1 MPLRN
6 KHFSLLAILILF
18 ASFFASTINAQ
29 EDDGFVEGF
38 NPEFQTYIEKFFY
51 FPGDTVGINIYGQ
64 WREKLKPDFKIIV
77 YKIKDAGEFLKKQSG
92 NYYINVIGSDT
103 SNLLNL
109 CEAVDSLKSSLK
121 FEERRYGKNKQY
133 VTYISNGKMNYI
145 PRSNGI
151 YIARV
156 VLGKRSAYVKFN
168 VTRIGLIVY
177 PSNNS
182 ILTYAV
188 DRLTGKPIDSVSLDY
203 FIGYL
208 KTDSAFSEEGVYNK
222 VYTEK
227 ELELNYRRGYSR
239 PLIIVKKGDDVT
251 ISDFKGYFGMY
262 QAPRYTAYIYTNQ
275 SVYRPSSRVSFFGV
289 IRENTSWGYGNV
301 PEKDVA
307 VTLKDNK
314 RAELFKKVLKTDANG
329 CFNDSLVL
337 DEDASLG
344 VYEILA
350 EIEKFSR
357 FETESSD
364 VKKEVFSAVFSVE
377 EFKKPEYKVELK
389 TDKSQYSDGEQLTIH
404 VKADYYFGSP
414 VQDAY
419 VEYNIFKKPLFRNW
433 WYYSPYRWWYESYYS
448 HLGNNQQYNNSI
460 LIYNDKGNLDSE
472 GKLDINYTIDED
484 FKIKYLNGKNVY
496 YNNSPWETDMIY
508 VIEVTV
514 RDKSRRNINAVST
527 VNVTRS
533 DYFLIAQAD
542 RYMVKPSEKIG
553 VEVKSIDFSD
563 KPVECRYNITLNRIT
578 YIGKYPKQ
586 RKITDF
592 VTTLNGKTRSD
603 GSSLAFFD
611 AGKEGYYSFEV
622 TSFDSKKRKITAG
635 AGCFVSSGKMNW
647 WSLQPGAVE
656 IFADKESYKPG
667 DTCHA
672 LVVCG
677 HDTANVIEVSSNR
690 NLISYSTDRIEGGS
704 RFIDVPVTGL
714 CMPDFYISVSYIDKG
729 VIYTK
734 SKPVIVIPENKFL
747 NVEINSDKQVYKPRD
762 EAEVSVKVTDVLSNP
777 VKNARLTLSMVDE
790 SIYAVKQDNT
800 SDIKKAFFSPEFS
813 YSSPYFRVQNLFS
826 QSHGDYNSLYLMY
839 NYKTLRDSLYIVRGR
854 VLDRRGNAFSNVRL
868 MLNKNY
874 FAALTAKDGTFE
886 FKVPEGNYTVSL
898 IINDMEIDGEFNV
911 NIKNQK
917 NSFLEIKTND
927 EALISAWLNDKE
939 TGELK
944 VRGGVFDKIG
954 IHFTDSLIS
963 EIEIEGKR
971 KGIDVEQ
978 SGRIVVDTL
987 SIINWEGMKGIQ
999 NISAKT
1005 SGVILDEK
1013 KEEFVEA
1020 DTRKDFR
1027 DAVYW
1032 SADVQ
1037 TDKNGIAKVKVKLPD
1052 NLTTW
1057 RITARAITDSTDVG
1071 QSTGSVLC
1079 RKDLIIRVETP
1090 RFFQQRDEV
1099 TVSTIVHNYLNED
1112 KKTKVKLSV
1121 DNLTLDSEPEMM
1133 LDLKKNEERR
1143 IDWKVKVRNPVGI
1156 AKITGSALTNEESD
1170 AMEIKAPIQPYG
1182 LKVSSSMSFDFSK
1195 NSRTVTRVFDIP
1207 EDVDV
1212 RTAKLKINIS
1222 PSIVSSILSSLN
1234 SLIAYPYGCMEQTI
1248 SRFVPA
1254 VLVKGI
1260 LRGLGALENEY
1271 LSVQLPKV
1279 IKKGLAK
1286 IYAFQH
1292 SDGGWGWWSNDKS
1305 EPFMSTYVAY
1315 GLTLARRNGILVKD
1329 GVYKKGLAY
1338 ITSLLPDNKLKVDT
1352 TTLAFSLYCLSE
1364 TDSADY
1370 DFIKSQ
1376 LRRYEEAEMN
1386 DFAKALFALA
1396 SLNAG
1401 DNKAAREYIEGLSD
1415 DVKYTDDGVYW
1426 SGKILRYGWQ
1436 YDNIQTTSFVLKALL
1451 ADEKSRRGNK
1461 ELIEKAVDWLMLQ
1474 RKGNSWGSTQ
1484 QNAFII
1490 YALSDYVKATGEL
1503 EPDYSIKIF
1512 SNGALI
1518 ADKKVTKEDVYS
1530 GDIIFEIDTSNLK
1543 RGENN
1548 LRLEK
1553 TGAGKV
1559 YFSSDFSYYSGGKEI
1574 SSDDHGFEVERKYY
1588 KLTREFDSKTK
1599 TLYYRKKEVKGTVKS
1614 GDVILVKISVFPSD
1628 KFCSYFLMED
1638 PIPAGCEIVQDDW
1651 AYNIQGEG
1659 NYSSWDHYWWR
1670 WWYSERTIRD
1680 NRVSFFA
1687 SRMYGETY
1695 EFSYLMRAE
1704 IPGKFNVMPSHAM
1717 LMYYP
1722 ESNGNGESRIIKI
1735 ED

>member
-1 MPLRN
+1 MI
-6 KHFSLLAILILF
+6 FLAILL
-18 ASFFASTINAQ
+18 STSINAQ
-29 EDDGFVEGF
+29 EDGKFVEGY
-38 NPEFQTYIEKFFY
+38 NPPFHAYVEKSFY
-51 FPGDTVGINIYGQ
+51 LPGDTVKINIYGQ
-64 WREKLKPDFKIIV
+64 WNKKIKTDFKIIV
-77 YKIKDAGEFLKKQSG
+77 YKIKDAGEFLKKQSY
-92 NYYINVIGSDT
+92 NYYLNMIGSDT
-103 SNLLNL
+103 SNLFNF
-109 CEAVDSLKSSLK
+109 CDAVDSFKTVLK
-121 FEERRYGKNKQY
+121 FTKRIYGKNKEK
-133 VTYISNGKMNYI
+133 VSYIVRDKISYI
-145 PRSNGI
+145 PDSKGM
-151 YIARV
+151 YI
-156 VLGKRSAYVKFN
+156 GKIVFGRRSAYVKFN
-168 VTRIGLIVY
+168 VTKIGLIVY
-177 PSNNS
+177 PSHNS
-182 ILTYAV
+182 ILTYVV
-188 DRLTGKPIDSVSLDY
+188 DRLTGEPIDSVSLDY

-208 KTDSAFSEEGVYNK
+208 KTDSVFSEKSVYNK

-227 ELELNYRRGYSR
+227 ELELNYRRGYLQ
-239 PLIIVKKGDDVT
+239 PLIIVKKGDDLTV
-251 ISDFKGYFGMY
+251 SDFKGYYGMY
-262 QAPRYTAYIYTNQ
+262 PTTRYKAYIYTNQ
-275 SVYRPSSRVSFFGV
+275 PVYRPLSNVGFFGV

-301 PEKDVA
+301 PKKDVV
-307 VTLKDNK
+307 VTVRDNK
-314 RAELFKKVLKTDANG
+314 GAELLKKVLKTDAKG
-329 CFNDSLVL
+329 CFNDSLTL
-337 DEDASLG
+337 EENAPLG
-344 VYEILA
+344 DYIITA
-350 EIEKFSR
+350 EVEKVSR
-357 FETESSD
+357 FDIESSD
-364 VKKEVFSAVFSVE
+364 VKKEVFTAKFSVE
-377 EFKKPEYKVELK
+377 EFKKPEYKIELK
-389 TDKSQYSDGEQLTIH
+389 TDKSQYSDGERLTIH

-419 VEYNIFKKPLFRNW
+419 VEYNIFKKPLYRYW
-433 WYYSPYRWWYESYYS
+433 WYYSPYRWWYQSYYS
-448 HLGNNQQYNNSI
+448 KAGNYQQYNNSV
-460 LIYNDKGNLDSE
+460 LIYSDKGNLNSE

-484 FKIKYLNGKNVY
+484 FKLRYPNGKYIY
-496 YNNSPWETDMIY
+496 YNESPRESDMIY
-508 VIEVTV
+508 IAQVTV
-514 RDKSRRNINAVST
+514 RDKSRRNISAVST

-533 DYFLIAQAD
+533 DYFLIAQTD
-542 RYMVKPSEKIG
+542 RYMVKPGEKIG

-563 KPVECRYNITLNRIT
+563 KPVECRYNITVNRIT
-578 YIGKYPKQ
+578 YKGKYPKQ
-586 RKITDF
+586 RKITSF

-611 AGKEGYYSFEV
+611 TGKEGYYSFEV
-622 TSFDSKKRKITAG
+622 TSFDSEERKVTAN
-635 AGCFVSSGKMNW
+635 AGCFVSSGNMGW
-647 WSLQPGAVE
+647 WSLRPGTIE

-667 DTCHA
+667 DTCRA
-672 LVVCG
+672 LIVCG

-690 NLISYSTDRIEGGS
+690 NLILYRTDKIEGSS
-704 RFIDVPVTGL
+704 RFIDIPVTDL
-714 CMPDFYISVSYIDKG
+714 CVPDFYISVSYINNG

-734 SKPVIVIPENKFL
+734 SKPVIVLPENKFL
-747 NVEINSDKQVYKPRD
+747 NVGISSDKDVYRPRE
-762 EAEVSVKVTDVLSNP
+762 EAEVSVKVTDILNNP

-790 SIYAVKQDNT
+790 SVYAVKQDNT
-800 SDIKKAFFSPEFS
+800 IDVKKAFFSPAFS
-813 YSSPYFRVQNLFS
+813 YSTPYFNIQHPFI
-826 QSHGDYNSLYLMY
+826 QGFGDYNSLYLMY
-839 NYKTLRDSLYIVRGR
+839 NYRIHRDSLCVVRGR

-868 MLNKNY
+868 MLDKSY
-874 FAALTAKDGTFE
+874 FAAFSVKDGTFE
-886 FKVPEGNYTVSL
+886 FKVPRGNYTVNL
-898 IINDMEIDGEFNV
+898 IRYDSEIDGEFDIS
-911 NIKNQK
+911 IKNQK
-917 NSFLEIKTND
+917 HCFLEIKTNGVSV
-927 EALISAWLNDKE
+927 ISAWFNDKE

-954 IHFTDSLIS
+954 IHFPDSLIS
-963 EIEIEGKR
+963 EIEIKGKR

-978 SGRIVVDTL
+978 SGRIVMDTL
-987 SIINWEGMKGIQ
+987 AITWEGMRGIQ

-1005 SGVILDEK
+1005 SGVIQDEQ
-1013 KEEFVEA
+1013 KEEFVEPEK
-1020 DTRKDFR
+1020 RKEFR

-1037 TDKNGIAKVKVKLPD
+1037 TDENGIAKVKVKLPD

-1057 RITARAITDSTDVG
+1057 RITVRAITDSTDVG

-1099 TVSTIVHNYLNED
+1099 TVSTIIHNYLSEN

-1143 IDWKVKVRNPVGI
+1143 IDWKVKVKNPVGV

-1170 AMEIKAPIQPYG
+1170 AMEINSPIQPYG

-1195 NSRTVTRVFDIP
+1195 NNRTVTRVFDIP

-1212 RTAKLKINIS
+1212 RTAKIKINIS

-1260 LRGLGALENEY
+1260 LKELNAPENEY

-1305 EPFMSTYVAY
+1305 EPFMSTYVVY
-1315 GLTLARRNGILVKD
+1315 GLTLARRNGIVVKD
-1329 GVYKKGLAY
+1329 DVYRKGLVY
-1338 ITSLLPDNKLKVDT
+1338 ITSLLPYNKLKVDT
-1352 TTLAFSLYCLSE
+1352 TTIAFALYCLSE
-1364 TDSADY
+1364 TDSANY

-1376 LRRYEEAEMN
+1376 LGRYEEAKMN

-1401 DNKAAREYIEGLSD
+1401 NNKLAREYIEGLSD

-1451 ADEKSRRGNK
+1451 ADKKSRRENN

-1503 EPDYSIKIF
+1503 EPDYSIKIY
-1512 SNGALI
+1512 SNGVLI
-1518 ADKKVTKEDVYS
+1518 ADRKVTKENVYGG
-1530 GDIIFEIDTSNLK
+1530 GDIVFKIDAGNLK

-1553 TGAGKV
+1553 TGTGKV
-1559 YFSSDFSYYSGGKEI
+1559 YFSFDFSYYSGDKEI
-1574 SSDDHGFEVERKYY
+1574 SSDDNGFEVERKYY

-1614 GDVILVKISVFPSD
+1614 GNVILVKISVTPSD
-1628 KFCSYFLMED
+1628 KFCSYFMMED

-1651 AYNIQGEG
+1651 AYNIEGEKD
-1659 NYSSWDHYWWR
+1659 YSSWDHYWWR
-1670 WWYSERTIRD
+1670 WWYTEKTIRD

-1722 ESNGNGESRIIKI
+1722 ESNGNGESRIIEI